1 MKEYKIYCHL
11 FPNGKRYFGQTKRTL
26 EERFGKNG
34 INYKDSPLLWN
45 AIQKY
50 GWENIS
56 HILIK
61 DDLTKEE
68 ANKYET
74 AYIKSYK
81 TYDRNY
87 GYNLTFGGD
96 GNNQY
101 DYQNIYD
108 LWLSNLSIKEI
119 AQQLDCSPKTVRIA
133 LNSYGISGKE
143 RISKSAGKYHSFPIY
158 QYTMNGEF
166 LSSYNSISEA
176 EKITNI
182 PHTNIIKVLQ
192 NKRRSAGG
200 YRWSKEKVEKLPI
213 YIYQSE
219 NKIKVVKQYTLEGL
233 FLKEFSSASQAAI
246 AVTGK
251 PDGGS
256 AIGKVCKGQARTAY
270 GYRWSY

>member
-1 MKEYKIYCHL
+1 MREYKIYCHV

-34 INYKDSPLLWN
+34 INYKDSPFLWN

-61 DDLTKEE
+61 DNLTKEE
-68 ANKYET
+68 ANKYEM

-81 TYDRNY
+81 TYDKNH
-87 GYNLTFGGD
+87 GYNLTLGGD

-108 LWLSNLSIKEI
+108 LWISNLSIKEI

>member
-1 MKEYKIYCHL
+1 MREYKIYCHV

-34 INYKDSPLLWN
+34 TNYKDSPFLWN

-61 DDLTKEE
+61 DNLTKEE
-68 ANKYET
+68 ANKYEM

-81 TYDRNY
+81 TYDKNY
-87 GYNLTFGGD
+87 GYNLTLGGD

-233 FLKEFSSASQAAI
+233 LLKEFSSASQAAI